1 MRKLQIIIREIIQT
15 ILANYYLRNHP
26 NNSYKLLSQKSFE
39 TILTNL
45 YQKNHLKQ
53 FL

>member
-15 ILANYYLRNHP
+15 ILTNYYLRNYP

-39 TILTNL
+39 TILTN
-45 YQKNHLKQ
+45 
-53 FL
+53 